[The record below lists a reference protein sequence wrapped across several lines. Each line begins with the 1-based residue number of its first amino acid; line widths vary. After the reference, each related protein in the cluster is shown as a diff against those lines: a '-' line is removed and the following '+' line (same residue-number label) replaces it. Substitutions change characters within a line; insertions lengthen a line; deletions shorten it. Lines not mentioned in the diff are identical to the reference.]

1 MKDLQAKGAKIG
13 EKLDHAKG
21 MVRKAE
27 KQWPG
32 LKNYLNVTGLGSDPR
47 LVKQLIAK
55 AERRPRRR

>member
-21 MVRKAE
+21 MVREAE

-47 LVKQLIAK
+47 LVK
-55 AERRPRRR
+55 